1 MVSNITFLLN
11 VKSNVKNFD
20 FKLSTFTTEIRVM
33 INLLQPGVT
42 YLYLPK
48 NIRKRLRFLMFS
60 GDIDKQHGTVTR

>member
-48 NIRKRLRFLMFS
+48 NRNRNRFLMFS
-60 GDIDKQHGTVTR
+60 WGIDKQHGTVTW